1 MNKELLLKSDVLD
14 IIFEHRN
21 KAYGAY
27 DLRKYYDQRMQKA
40 IGIML
45 GFAAIISAFSFL
57 HQNTVEHNPYHTV
70 LTAFANPKPKEK
82 LPDIKPKVKVVPPG
96 NIAPASVP
104 LIPVIVSHIDSSVKQ
119 IENNLPTGTPNNS
132 TANNL
137 QPTGPA
143 TVTPVGTGIDLT
155 INTTPVKP
163 KVDKNIPLD
172 HPEIMPAFPCG
183 WDALRKFL
191 ERNLQNPRE
200 MEEGEMVSVKIRF
213 VVGYDGK
220 LQRFEI
226 AQDGGM
232 EFNKEVIR
240 VLKKMPE
247 WIPGKTNG
255 ENVSVYYTIP
265 VKFIPAE

>member
-45 GFAAIISAFSFL
+45 GFAAILSAFSFL
-57 HQNTVEHNPYHTV
+57 PEKAVEENPYHTV
-70 LTAFANPKPKEK
+70 LTSFANPKPKEK
-82 LPDIKPKVKVVPPG
+82 LPDIKPKMKVVPPG
-96 NIAPASVP
+96 NSTPASVP
-104 LIPVIVSHIDSSVKQ
+104 LVPVIVTNIDSSVKV
-119 IENNLPTGTPNNS
+119 IDYTLPVGTSGSNPGNNPNQTGS
-132 TANNL
+132 S
-137 QPTGPA
+137 
-143 TVTPVGTGIDLT
+143 TVTPVGNGNDFSG
-155 INTTPVKP
+155 NTEPVKI

-172 HPEIMPAFPCG
+172 HPEVMPAFPGG
-183 WDALRKFL
+183 WDALKKFL
-191 ERNLQNPRE
+191 ERNLQNPRD